1 MKIVRK
7 KKETLLTHG
16 LVKLP
21 KNTDKEKILWGDRK
35 KDTSCI
41 EEKRKTDFP
50 SGNNAIKEAV
60 QQHLSNTERKQ
71 LSA

>member
-1 MKIVRK
+1 MKERK
-7 KKETLLTHG
+7 KKDIILIHV

-21 KNTDKEKILWGDRK
+21 KNTDKEKILWGARK

-50 SGNNAIKEAV
+50 SENNAIKEAV
-60 QQHLSNTERKQ
+60 QQHLNNTERKQ
-71 LSA
+71 LST

>member
-1 MKIVRK
+1 
-7 KKETLLTHG
+7 
-16 LVKLP
+16 LP
-21 KNTDKEKILWGDRK
+21 KNTDKEKILRGARK

-50 SGNNAIKEAV
+50 SENNAIKEAV